1 MLWRQSPH
9 LSGRRGEE
17 LQNKPLGT
25 YELLWRQSPHLS
37 GRRGEELRNEPLD
50 TYELLCCDM
59 KLQSSIKSLCFAWTY
74 FCQVKVTGLLSC
86 HCASFAC
93 ISDNTKNLSFYQI
106 LVYIEIEKDASGDG
120 VPFSLLLSP
129 HVVSEGQIVL
139 ALMLFASSPW
149 VLLEGQGVLALRLW
163 GWAGGFENFSE
174 DPVAQ
179 PFASTGFID
188 IQALLK
194 SRLVSIFG
202 FETAY
207 FGEGWN
213 LKLNGVQR
221 IASLQNLMPF
231 RKGSSCEE
239 KECKSS

>member
-9 LSGRRGEE
+9 LSE
-17 LQNKPLGT
+17 
-25 YELLWRQSPHLS
+25 
-37 GRRGEELRNEPLD
+37 RRGEELRNEPLV

-93 ISDNTKNLSFYQI
+93 ISDNTKILSFYQI
-106 LVYIEIEKDASGDG
+106 LVYIEIEKDASGDR
-120 VPFSLLLSP
+120 VPFSLLLCP

-139 ALMLFASSPW
+139 ALTLFASSPC
-149 VLLEGQGVLALRLW
+149 VFLEGQGVLALRLW

-207 FGEGWN
+207 FGED
-213 LKLNGVQR
+213 
-221 IASLQNLMPF
+221 
-231 RKGSSCEE
+231 
-239 KECKSS
+239 